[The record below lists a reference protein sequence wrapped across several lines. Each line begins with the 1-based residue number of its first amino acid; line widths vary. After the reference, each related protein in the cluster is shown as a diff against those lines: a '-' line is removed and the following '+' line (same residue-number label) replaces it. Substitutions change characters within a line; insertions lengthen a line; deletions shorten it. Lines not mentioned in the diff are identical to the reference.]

1 MVNVLDLSLTIDT
14 GNLLNSLM
22 LESDN
27 ICFKL

>member
-22 LESDN
+22 LESDK